1 MKNTHFWSR
10 IFLFLWS
17 VFLLNGTAF
26 GQAQESNG
34 WGSVWQER
42 MTIGQASL
50 DEAFKIA
57 QKGNVGEAL
66 SIIDKVIASSPNNWR
81 AYFLK
86 AAVLTMAK
94 RQAEALQQIDV
105 SIRLARRSNVSAA
118 LLSELYQ
125 SRGRSCLDFG
135 RYADA
140 KHSLEAAAHL
150 QPADPTTL
158 NDLAWMLATCE
169 DGRVRDGRRAVNIA
183 TKACKLSNWS
193 NAYALDTLA
202 AASAEA
208 GQFNDAVKYQQWAIN
223 RLEPEDRKLQ
233 LSAMEERLRLY
244 QSGKPFRG

>member
-1 MKNTHFWSR
+1 MKNTHFWGG

-17 VFLLNGTAF
+17 AFLLNDVAF
-26 GQAQESNG
+26 GQAPESNG

-42 MTIGQASL
+42 MTIGQAAL

-57 QKGNVGEAL
+57 EKGNLGEAL

-94 RQAEALQQIDV
+94 RHEEALKQIDV
-105 SIRLARRSNVSAA
+105 SIRLARKSNVSAA
-118 LLSELYQ
+118 LLAELYQ
-125 SRGRSCLDFG
+125 SRGRSCIDFG
-135 RYADA
+135 RYSEA
-140 KHSLEAAAHL
+140 KRSLEAAVHL

-158 NDLAWMLATCE
+158 NDLAWMLATSE
-169 DGRVRDGRRAVNIA
+169 DGRVRDGRRAVSIA
-183 TKACKLSNWS
+183 TKACKLSDWT

-202 AASAEA
+202 AAFAEA
-208 GQFNDAVKYQQWAIN
+208 GQFGNAVKYQQWAIN

-233 LSAMEERLRLY
+233 LTGMEERLHLY
-244 QSGKPFRG
+244 ESGRPFRG